1 MKRTTIQRSNCA
13 AARSGQ
19 LTQALLTAMLA
30 TVASFSS
37 AATFDDF
44 SATSET
50 EGDVYIYRK
59 SALYGFLQSYDVGVD
74 GAKVGEL
81 SNGSFLHLR
90 LKPGVHVVGV
100 APGGFAKESF
110 GYVEVHAGQA
120 NSFQYDAN
128 TGLLAN
134 PFYVGSSIVP
144 REGAQAKGDMTG
156 MKNGDSQDR
165 RPIPVIAE
173 PVMATI
179 EADASTKLDD
189 LSALPGASDETKAKY
204 SQWLASPKP
213 RAFVLDAIGGAD
225 ATSGERAPRGES
237 ANPLLRALASCRK
250 RVTTQCITYA
260 IDDRIVFPIAGKS
273 GAMGNSSATSAP
285 TPSGTPESK

>member
-1 MKRTTIQRSNCA
+1 MKPTIIREYDCA
-13 AARSGQ
+13 ASRSGR
-19 LTQALLTAMLA
+19 LTQALLATWLA
-30 TVASFSS
+30 AAAGFCS

-81 SNGSFLHLR
+81 SNGTFLHLR

-144 REGAQAKGDMTG
+144 REGAQAKSDMTG

-165 RPIPVIAE
+165 RPIPLTTE

-179 EADASTKLDD
+179 EPDISVKLDD
-189 LSALPGASDETKAKY
+189 LGALPGASDETRTKY
-204 SQWLASPKP
+204 SQWLIGPKP
-213 RAFVLDAIGGAD
+213 RAFVLDATGGSD
-225 ATSGERAPRGES
+225 AASGERAPRGES
-237 ANPLLRALASCRK
+237 ANPLLRALAACNK
-250 RVTTQCITYA
+250 RTVTCVVYA
-260 IDDRIVFPIAGKS
+260 VDDRVMFRQPVRP
-273 GAMGNSSATSAP
+273 TSAVRGDDSQGD
-285 TPSGTPESK
+285 SGMAAAK